1 MQLSCR
7 LPRKGQKMRINPLA
21 PQDHIYLWTTSR
33 RGKWRVC
40 NTLTRVE
47 ADITSL
53 LGTQAPTELCCKKC
67 CRRIR
72 QARSHNQV
80 GGGDQGNGGGGDD
93 SDGHGVVIHNTVQRQ
108 CGQLQSSRH
117 KRNSHAYDI
126 TLGMAHFDGQPLRAH
141 ITLDMAH
148 FHGREVSHS
157 NTSCARMRGASA
169 STI

>member
-72 QARSHNQV
+72 QASISHNQPGMLNIHQGI
-80 GGGDQGNGGGGDD
+80 GGGSTTVWRDGNPGQCL
-93 SDGHGVVIHNTVQRQ
+93 VPVRPVLEYQYVLAVIREQTMSSHEDYYIYRK
-108 CGQLQSSRH
+108 QSRS
-117 KRNSHAYDI
+117 KC
-126 TLGMAHFDGQPLRAH
+126 L
-141 ITLDMAH
+141 
-148 FHGREVSHS
+148 
-157 NTSCARMRGASA
+157 
-169 STI
+169 